1 MANSETSKSAKARAG
16 SGQRSRSGA
25 KSRRK
30 QRKDPARGA
39 ALGAAGL
46 MFVLLAFVPGHS
58 LWAGLRSAMFG
69 IFGASL
75 YLIGA
80 VLLALAWQC
89 FQGGRGV
96 MYVQAV
102 LFLPLFCGLPAALA
116 GTDYTGMNVLEVVA
130 DSYKA
135 ATQGG
140 WHGGVMGVVLGASL
154 TTFCGQ
160 VVALI
165 LILIALALLIYFSF
179 PISMAYLAQLAR
191 SAMESG
197 KEHITDTRERRE
209 EAVRRSEELQRQNDE
224 RRAARKEREAALAAR
239 RTAFNIDVDLGP
251 DPVQSRLA
259 EAPAQPKPI
268 QQPVQQ
274 EPPRIVPNFSDIVA
288 APRKTV
294 TEAGNAAHSFAPP
307 AQPAAPAMPEAEQP
321 VQGMPVA
328 QSQHIE
334 VGPGGTFGLNPLREA
349 LSHRWRPKVPIEP
362 PKVQD
367 MHGEPDISAELG
379 GEFEIP
385 LPVEPQTQALE
396 QAEAEAEAPAISDSE
411 LWEQLGSPDK
421 IMAEVPAQP
430 EPAPAPEPAPV
441 QPDEVPAPAQPE
453 APVFDE
459 STAPAGGV
467 EHLIHKATVNGSMS
481 SQPEATLEQGTS
493 YTYDFPP
500 LELLEQ
506 QRETDD
512 SKAAA
517 EMRKNADI
525 LVNSLDSFGVKTR
538 ILDICRGPSVTRY
551 ELQPQAGVKISRITS
566 LADDIA
572 LNLAKAGVRIEA
584 PIPGKPAV
592 GIEVPNDTKTSV
604 SIRGIFESQNYANAT
619 SPLTL
624 ALGKDIAGT
633 AMVADL
639 CKMPHLLIA
648 GSTGSGKSVCVN
660 SIIISFLYRS
670 SPEDVRLILI
680 DPKVVEL
687 AEYNGIPHL
696 LMPVV
701 TEPRKAA
708 GALGSAVAEMERRY
722 HLFAESNVRD
732 IKTYNKMAAVTPGV
746 EKLPYIAIIIDEL
759 ADLMMVSGK
768 EVEDYICRI
777 AQKARAAGIHL
788 IVATQRPSV
797 DVITGLIKAN
807 IPSRIAFAVSSQIDS
822 RTILDSGGAERLLGN
837 GDMLFLPVG
846 ASKPVR
852 VQGTFVTDE
861 EISAVLN
868 FIKSTSSAQ
877 YDEEMIAEMERRAV
891 AEKGGK
897 GSSSDSDDDSGS
909 RDPMFE
915 QAVEC
920 VIEAGQA
927 STSLLQRRCK
937 LGYARAA
944 RIMDQMEQEKIIGPY
959 EGAKPRAVLLTRAQW
974 QERQLGQGE

>member
-135 ATQGG
+135 AAQGG

-307 AQPAAPAMPEAEQP
+307 APPAAPAMPEAEQP

-379 GEFEIP
+379 GEFDSIGDTEWLRDELLRVAYGIWDFVKNDP
-385 LPVEPQTQALE
+385 EQREKNKYWKLDWMGILPGKRESRRYIGDYVMTQSDVR
-396 QAEAEAEAPAISDSE
+396 AEGRFEDLVAYGGWSMDDHHPGGFRAPERPTIFH
-411 LWEQLGSPDK
+411 
-421 IMAEVPAQP
+421 
-430 EPAPAPEPAPV
+430 PAPSPYGIPYRSMYSADVENLMFAGRNISVTHTAMSSTRVMATCATIGQAVGTAAAIAVRENTTPRGVYERHLRELKQTLMEDDSYLPFNRRDIPALTKSARLECAAPDAENLRNGLDRPIGEDDNGATV
-441 QPDEVPAPAQPE
+441 ALNDAIRY
-453 APVFDE
+453 VFD
-459 STAPAGGV
+459 
-467 EHLIHKATVNGSMS
+467 
-481 SQPEATLEQGTS
+481 
-493 YTYDFPP
+493 
-500 LELLEQ
+500 
-506 QRETDD
+506 
-512 SKAAA
+512 
-517 EMRKNADI
+517 
-525 LVNSLDSFGVKTR
+525 
-538 ILDICRGPSVTRY
+538 
-551 ELQPQAGVKISRITS
+551 QPQAVSHIRIIFDS
-566 LADDIA
+566 D
-572 LNLAKAGVRIEA
+572 LNRTTLPECEARRNRNMLHNRPLNWPDGYVPGTMTKAFRIEGVRADGAVDVLIDEHENHQRLYA
-584 PIPGKPAV
+584 RDVSGEYAEIRLIPTETWGAEK
-592 GIEVPNDTKTSV
+592 
-604 SIRGIFESQNYANAT
+604 
-619 SPLTL
+619 
-624 ALGKDIAGT
+624 
-633 AMVADL
+633 
-639 CKMPHLLIA
+639 CHLF
-648 GSTGSGKSVCVN
+648 
-660 SIIISFLYRS
+660 SF
-670 SPEDVRLILI
+670 DVR
-680 DPKVVEL
+680 
-687 AEYNGIPHL
+687 
-696 LMPVV
+696 
-701 TEPRKAA
+701 
-708 GALGSAVAEMERRY
+708 
-722 HLFAESNVRD
+722 
-732 IKTYNKMAAVTPGV
+732 
-746 EKLPYIAIIIDEL
+746 
-759 ADLMMVSGK
+759 
-768 EVEDYICRI
+768 
-777 AQKARAAGIHL
+777 
-788 IVATQRPSV
+788 
-797 DVITGLIKAN
+797 
-807 IPSRIAFAVSSQIDS
+807 
-822 RTILDSGGAERLLGN
+822 
-837 GDMLFLPVG
+837 
-846 ASKPVR
+846 
-852 VQGTFVTDE
+852 
-861 EISAVLN
+861 
-868 FIKSTSSAQ
+868 
-877 YDEEMIAEMERRAV
+877 
-891 AEKGGK
+891 
-897 GSSSDSDDDSGS
+897 
-909 RDPMFE
+909 
-915 QAVEC
+915 
-920 VIEAGQA
+920 
-927 STSLLQRRCK
+927 
-937 LGYARAA
+937 
-944 RIMDQMEQEKIIGPY
+944 
-959 EGAKPRAVLLTRAQW
+959 
-974 QERQLGQGE
+974 

>member
-294 TEAGNAAHSFAPP
+294 TEAGNAAHSFAR
-307 AQPAAPAMPEAEQP
+307 PAAPAMPEAEQP

-349 LSHRWRPKVPIEP
+349 LSHRSRPKVPIEP

-396 QAEAEAEAPAISDSE
+396 QA
-411 LWEQLGSPDK
+411 
-421 IMAEVPAQP
+421 
-430 EPAPAPEPAPV
+430 
-441 QPDEVPAPAQPE
+441 
-453 APVFDE
+453 
-459 STAPAGGV
+459 
-467 EHLIHKATVNGSMS
+467 
-481 SQPEATLEQGTS
+481 
-493 YTYDFPP
+493 
-500 LELLEQ
+500 
-506 QRETDD
+506 
-512 SKAAA
+512 AAA
-517 EMRKNADI
+517 EADW
-525 LVNSLDSFGVKTR
+525 DGER
-538 ILDICRGPSVTRY
+538 DDM
-551 ELQPQAGVKISRITS
+551 PQ
-566 LADDIA
+566 L
-572 LNLAKAGVRIEA
+572 
-584 PIPGKPAV
+584 
-592 GIEVPNDTKTSV
+592 
-604 SIRGIFESQNYANAT
+604 
-619 SPLTL
+619 
-624 ALGKDIAGT
+624 
-633 AMVADL
+633 
-639 CKMPHLLIA
+639 
-648 GSTGSGKSVCVN
+648 
-660 SIIISFLYRS
+660 
-670 SPEDVRLILI
+670 
-680 DPKVVEL
+680 
-687 AEYNGIPHL
+687 
-696 LMPVV
+696 
-701 TEPRKAA
+701 
-708 GALGSAVAEMERRY
+708 
-722 HLFAESNVRD
+722 
-732 IKTYNKMAAVTPGV
+732 
-746 EKLPYIAIIIDEL
+746 
-759 ADLMMVSGK
+759 
-768 EVEDYICRI
+768 
-777 AQKARAAGIHL
+777 
-788 IVATQRPSV
+788 
-797 DVITGLIKAN
+797 
-807 IPSRIAFAVSSQIDS
+807 
-822 RTILDSGGAERLLGN
+822 
-837 GDMLFLPVG
+837 
-846 ASKPVR
+846 
-852 VQGTFVTDE
+852 
-861 EISAVLN
+861 
-868 FIKSTSSAQ
+868 
-877 YDEEMIAEMERRAV
+877 
-891 AEKGGK
+891 
-897 GSSSDSDDDSGS
+897 
-909 RDPMFE
+909 
-915 QAVEC
+915 
-920 VIEAGQA
+920 
-927 STSLLQRRCK
+927 
-937 LGYARAA
+937 
-944 RIMDQMEQEKIIGPY
+944 
-959 EGAKPRAVLLTRAQW
+959 
-974 QERQLGQGE
+974 